1 MKATGIVRRIDD
13 LGRIVIPKEIRQTMR
28 IRAGD
33 PLELFLDGN
42 NIVFNKY
49 EVSEEDLALAC
60 RNYIAKMGTYIQS
73 VTSVDRKTIVVFTN
87 GKVATI
93 KQHKND
99 TYDMNTA
106 LCYAF
111 AQAGFT
117 SENPVCE

>member
-60 RNYIAKMGTYIQS
+60 RNYVAKMGTYIQS

-87 GKVATI
+87 GEVATV
-93 KQHKND
+93 KRHKDD

-111 AQAGFT
+111 AQVGFT

>member
-49 EVSEEDLALAC
+49 EVSEEDLALSC

-87 GKVATI
+87 GKVATV
-93 KQHKND
+93 KRHKDD

>member
-87 GKVATI
+87 GKVATV

-117 SENPVCE
+117 SENPVCK

>member
-1 MKATGIVRRIDD
+1 
-13 LGRIVIPKEIRQTMR
+13 MR
-28 IRAGD
+28 IREGD

-42 NIVFNKY
+42 SIVFNKY
-49 EVSEEDLALAC
+49 EVSEEDLALEC
-60 RNYIAKMGTYIQS
+60 RKYIAKMSNYIQS

-87 GKVATI
+87 GKVATV
-93 KQHKND
+93 KQNKND

-111 AQAGFT
+111 AQVGFT

>member
-1 MKATGIVRRIDD
+1 MS
-13 LGRIVIPKEIRQTMR
+13 
-28 IRAGD
+28 
-33 PLELFLDGN
+33 N
-42 NIVFNKY
+42 
-49 EVSEEDLALAC
+49 
-60 RNYIAKMGTYIQS
+60 YIQS

-87 GKVATI
+87 GKVATV
-93 KQHKND
+93 KQNKND